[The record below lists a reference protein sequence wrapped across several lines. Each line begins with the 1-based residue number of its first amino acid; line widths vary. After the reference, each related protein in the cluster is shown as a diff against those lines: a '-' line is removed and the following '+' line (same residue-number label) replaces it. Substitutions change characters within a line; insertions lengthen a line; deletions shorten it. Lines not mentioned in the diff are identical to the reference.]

1 MNNRIKFAS
10 LFTGIGA
17 PEKAFKEL
25 GIELEHVG
33 FCENHEETSKAF
45 SFIHNLDESL
55 NLGDVTA
62 IDWDS
67 VPDFDLLWYSPP
79 CQSFSRQGKE
89 LGMEDERGILFFDA
103 LKGIKAKRPKIAIM
117 ENVDNLAGKKFKD
130 EFNIMLERLEELDYT
145 NYHKV
150 LNASDYNVAQNRK
163 RIFIISIRNDLDITY
178 EFPKALP
185 LTNSLSD
192 YLEKD
197 AEPTIL
203 HNIYGGFKEKC
214 ARVFKKHS
222 PTIRTAAGGGHIPSV
237 VLKDSKRI
245 IKENK
250 LNKQNKLFYIE
261 KDEFLIEDDKYY
273 LEKEGVQ
280 EGRDYVV
287 SRQMTPRETFRLQG
301 FSDEDFDKVKD
312 HFKDT
317 LLYRMSGNSIPVPM
331 LKELLKPL
339 FK

>member
-1 MNNRIKFAS
+1 MGKLKVLS
-10 LFTGIGA
+10 LFSGIGA

-33 FCENHEETSKAF
+33 YSENHEETSKAF
-45 SFIHNLDESL
+45 SLIHNVDESL
-55 NLGDVTA
+55 NLGDVTK
-62 IDWDS
+62 INWDEVS
-67 VPDFDLLWYSPP
+67 DFDLIWYSPP

-103 LKGIKAKRPKIAIM
+103 LKGIEAKRPKIAIM

-130 EFNIMLERLEELDYT
+130 EFNIMLKRLEELGYA
-145 NYHKV
+145 NYYKV
-150 LNASDYNVAQNRK
+150 LNALDYNVAQNRK
-163 RIFIISIRNDLDITY
+163 RIFIVSIRDDLDITY

-185 LTNSLSD
+185 LTKSISD
-192 YLEKD
+192 YIEED

-203 HNIYGGFKEKC
+203 HNIYGGFKEKS

-237 VLKDSKRI
+237 VLKDSKNI
-245 IKENK
+245 VNNGKIH
-250 LNKQNKLFYIE
+250 KQNKLFYIE
-261 KDEFLIEDDKYY
+261 DGKYFLEKDEISNDK
-273 LEKEGVQ
+273 
-280 EGRDYVV
+280 DYVV
-287 SRQMTPRETFRLQG
+287 SRQMTARETFKVQG
-301 FSDEDFDKVKD
+301 FSDEDFDKIKD

-331 LKELLKPL
+331 VRELLKCL